1 MGVCFKTYLSYFSS
15 LLSYLL
21 YLISSFSFAITHL
34 LFLLRCCKEWSLLR
48 FTLLSAP
55 LVAPLVAPLRSSAID
70 IRAVVRRISSLE
82 DEVESLLKDREIK
95 RWRRLKKFDG
105 GGLENGG

>member
-1 MGVCFKTYLSYFSS
+1 MAASHNISYGIIYKAMEYKLLHKQNYATYAEDK
-15 LLSYLL
+15 
-21 YLISSFSFAITHL
+21 SFVEV
-34 LFLLRCCKEWSLLR
+34 KVDEWSLLR

-95 RWRRLKKFDG
+95 
-105 GGLENGG
+105 